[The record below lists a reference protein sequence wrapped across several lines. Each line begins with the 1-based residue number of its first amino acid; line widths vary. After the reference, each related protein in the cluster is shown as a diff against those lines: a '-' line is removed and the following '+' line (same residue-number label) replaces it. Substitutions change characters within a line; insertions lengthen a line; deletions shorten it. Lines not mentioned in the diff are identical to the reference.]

1 MYDIKPYTLNKAK
14 ELGVKVQPSKK
25 KGKKLDVFK
34 NDKFITS
41 IGAAGMGDYPTYLQ
55 NEGTSY
61 ANDRRR
67 LYKLRHK
74 NNKGVA
80 GFYANQLLW

>member
-1 MYDIKPYTLNKAK
+1 MYDIKQYTLKKAK
-14 ELGVKVQPSKK
+14 ELGVKVLPSKK

-34 NDKFITS
+34 NDKLVTS

-55 NEGTSY
+55 NEGATY
-61 ANDRRR
+61 ANERRK

-74 NNKGVA
+74 NNTGVA
-80 GFYANQLLW
+80 GFYANKLLW